1 MNVNEIKRRL
11 RDDGNGMGGESLK
24 MALEGLVARGLVEVR
39 HIGQKSLYSHRASF
53 LANDVKPWKPE
64 SDV

>member
-1 MNVNEIKRRL
+1 
-11 RDDGNGMGGESLK
+11 MGGESLK